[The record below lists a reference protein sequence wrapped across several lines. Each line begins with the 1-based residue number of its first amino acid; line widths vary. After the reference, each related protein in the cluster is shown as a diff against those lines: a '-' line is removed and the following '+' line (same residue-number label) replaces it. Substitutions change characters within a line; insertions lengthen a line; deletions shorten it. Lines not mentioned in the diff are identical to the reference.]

1 MQDSGGHSAAEAAQ
15 AIKLSTELM
24 LEILNEIIDNKV
36 EIIGLTGDSGGGA
49 ASHYLIE
56 ELIKLGVMPDK
67 PSSKMLAC
75 DLHNFVKPL
84 EVACVDT
91 WGGQGIGSKSPFQM
105 VWLFV
110 RMMKMLRGEV
120 GRDGLDTMWGKTIL
134 KMRSDPTWMDLASNN
149 FPQAYDMFV
158 TKLNELEDT
167 DLDAAL
173 EISSAAPVNI
183 QDPVFSR
190 WGTVLAA
197 ISVFVKHWST
207 IYFFALTIK
216 DDRKSGCHIWQIACA
231 LLSLMNNRDEEEPT
245 NDGLSRSLDDFIGS
259 FQTDD
264 DAPPTMKLKAG
275 QTPIFLAVLQFLDG
289 FNKAYFD
296 G

>member
-1 MQDSGGHSAAEAAQ
+1 
-15 AIKLSTELM
+15 M
-24 LEILNEIIDNKV
+24 LEILNEMIDNDV
-36 EIIGLTGDSGGGA
+36 EIIALTGDSGGGA
-49 ASHYLIE
+49 ASHFLVE
-56 ELIKLGVMPDK
+56 ELIKLGVMPAK
-67 PSSKMLAC
+67 PHSKMLAC

-120 GRDGLDTMWGKTIL
+120 GRDGLDDMWGSTIL
-134 KMRSDPTWMDLASNN
+134 KMRTDPTWTNLASAN
-149 FPQAYDMFV
+149 FPQAYNTFV

-167 DLDAAL
+167 DSDASL
-173 EISSAAPVNI
+173 KISSAAPVNI

-231 LLSLMNNRDEEEPT
+231 LLSLMNNKDDVLEQT
-245 NDGLSRSLDDFIGS
+245 NDGVSLDDFIGT

-264 DAPPTMKLKAG
+264 DAPQTRPLKKG
-275 QTPIFLAVLQFLDG
+275 QTPIYLAVLMFLDG
-289 FNKAYFD
+289 FGKAYFN